1 MKEEGER
8 LEKEKRD
15 WKTGG
20 GRVSREDETE
30 EEEEER
36 LEEEGRESEYGV
48 ATIRRLIKIIGLI
61 CKTAL

>member
-1 MKEEGER
+1 M
-8 LEKEKRD
+8 
-15 WKTGG
+15 
-20 GRVSREDETE
+20 SREDETE